1 MKIPVCL
8 IFLFCRS
15 LTAPPKP
22 PLNGPLDG
30 DFAFYK
36 IAFQWFT
43 AIGVLAMW
51 IPAII
56 VSHLT
61 GGTDFK
67 TFNFKL
73 LSPCIEALMPK
84 KYRHTE
90 MKLIA
95 NVGVQSKNNSVNR
108 NGNKMDSEAVGW
120 IFRNDDNTETKT

>member
-1 MKIPVCL
+1 ML
-8 IFLFCRS
+8 NFFLFFRSS
-15 LTAPPKP
+15 LTAPPK
-22 PLNGPLDG
+22 LTGNGPLDG
-30 DFAFYK
+30 GFAFYK

-43 AIGVLAMW
+43 TLGVLAMW
-51 IPAII
+51 IPSII

-90 MKLIA
+90 MKLIR
-95 NVGVQSKNNSVNR
+95 NLVVQSQNQSDNS
-108 NGNKMDSEAVGW
+108 NGNKRDSEAVGW
-120 IFRNDDNTETKT
+120 IFRNDDNTESKT